1 MNESVPFRASY
12 DAILVGARCAGA
24 ATAMLLARQGLR
36 VLAVEQARY
45 GSDTLSTLA
54 LMRGAVLALDRWG
67 VLPSIEAIGTPAI
80 RSTSFHYGDEAI
92 DIKIKPRNGIGALYA
107 PRRKYLDRLL
117 VDAARES
124 GAQIEHGVRLI
135 DLMQSNH
142 GGVEGV
148 VVRHPDGGTVSLPAE
163 IVIGADGVRSPVA
176 RLVGA
181 RPYRVAKN
189 SSAVVYGFFT
199 GLDQRA
205 FHWHYRPGVGAG
217 LIPTNDGLTLVFAAM
232 TEARFQNE
240 IRFDREA
247 GFRSVISE
255 CAPELAQP
263 LSAARRVGPF
273 HGFLGSVGYLRQSY
287 GPGWALVGDAGYFKD
302 PITAHGITDALR
314 DAALLSRAVARGT
327 ESALAE
333 YQDTRDHL
341 SMELFDITD
350 EIAGYGWTLEEL
362 EGDASA
368 NERCDES
375 RGRLPRR
382 APRGAGAP
390 DGLNEEAPRNRE
402 SYGFYRRG
410 HQRLT
415 R

>member
-135 DLMQSNH
+135 DLMHRTTAVSKASWSPPRR
-142 GGVEGV
+142 
-148 VVRHPDGGTVSLPAE
+148 RHRLSRRE

-287 GPGWALVGDAGYFKD
+287 GPGWALVGDAGYFSTPSPRTD
-302 PITAHGITDALR
+302 HRRAPRRRAPI
-314 DAALLSRAVARGT
+314 ARRRSGT

-333 YQDTRDHL
+333 YQDTRDKL
-341 SMELFDITD
+341 SMGSDITD
-350 EIAGYGWTLEEL
+350 EIRGYG
-362 EGDASA
+362 
-368 NERCDES
+368 
-375 RGRLPRR
+375 
-382 APRGAGAP
+382 
-390 DGLNEEAPRNRE
+390 
-402 SYGFYRRG
+402 
-410 HQRLT
+410 
-415 R
+415 